1 MFKTEYYAVIDNEIS
16 EPYQSIQDLID
27 DYQFMLQKDI
37 DACGYYNDIS
47 IDSLYQIT
55 NEAFDCYNKKRK
67 IDCLE
72 LERQD
77 VEDEINNY
85 CREIV
90 TIKEETKREDELLMA
105 EFSPY
110 ALNH

>member
-1 MFKTEYYAVIDNEIS
+1 MTTKYYAVIDNQAS
-16 EPYQSIQDLID
+16 EPYDSIQDLIE
-27 DYQFMLQKDI
+27 DYQSMYQEDI

-55 NEAFDCYNKKRK
+55 DEALNCYGKPKK
-67 IDCLE
+67 IDCLGFE
-72 LERQD
+72 KQE
-77 VEDEINNY
+77 VEEEINNY

>member
-1 MFKTEYYAVIDNEIS
+1 MTTKYYAIIDNQIS
-16 EPYQSIQDLID
+16 KPYDSKQELID
-27 DYQFMLQKDI
+27 DYQLMLQQDI
-37 DACGYYNDIS
+37 DTFGYYNDIS
-47 IDSLYQIT
+47 IESLYQIT
-55 NEAFDCYNKKRK
+55 DEALDCYNKKRK

-72 LERQD
+72 AERQE
-77 VEDEINNY
+77 VEEEINNY

-90 TIKEETKREDELLMA
+90 IIKEESKRENEELMA

>member
-1 MFKTEYYAVIDNEIS
+1 MFKTEYYAIIDNEIS
-16 EPYQSIQDLID
+16 QPYESIQALID

-37 DACGYYNDIS
+37 DTFGYYNDIS
-47 IDSLYQIT
+47 IESLYQIT

-72 LERQD
+72 AERQ
-77 VEDEINNY
+77 EAEEAINNY
-85 CREIV
+85 CQEV
-90 TIKEETKREDELLMA
+90 LTIKEETKREDELLMA